1 MTTPKRLQL
10 VVSSGLNSVIFL
22 ESCGSKENC
31 CSICFFLYL
40 VKLLAYFLLSALN
53 TLRSVIILHLIFI
66 SRFTMK
72 RILILLSFAFVINT
86 SNAQIT
92 MGLKLGGHLATS
104 GTALPGFVQIESD
117 GTEKVLIGTMGSGLD
132 LSGMVAFDLTK
143 NVAFGFDVGY
153 FTGFKVKYYQHA
165 DINGTGTLSKI
176 DVAVKGT
183 FFNVSPYLS
192 VKASN
197 RNNQGVIPYG
207 RLGLHTGLATVKS
220 TTTISGVQGQSVD
233 RYSGNWSLGLFSAMG
248 LSISINK
255 KASLFSEITIKT
267 IGFRPK
273 ELRNIEN
280 FEGQDAGKVTR
291 YVKELDP
298 NGPTNNELSFLIP
311 FNSLGLSF
319 GYQYRLGK

>member
-1 MTTPKRLQL
+1 
-10 VVSSGLNSVIFL
+10 
-22 ESCGSKENC
+22 
-31 CSICFFLYL
+31 
-40 VKLLAYFLLSALN
+40 
-53 TLRSVIILHLIFI
+53 
-66 SRFTMK
+66 MK
-72 RILILLSFAFVINT
+72 RIFITLSFAFIIAT
-86 SNAQIT
+86 TNAQIT
-92 MGLKLGGHLATS
+92 MGLKLGGHLPTS

-117 GTEKVLIGTMGSGLD
+117 GTEKVLIGTMGGGLD
-132 LSGMVAFDLTK
+132 LSGFIAFDVTK
-143 NVAFGFDVGY
+143 NVAFGFDAGY
-153 FTGFKVKYYQHA
+153 FNGFNIKFYQHT
-165 DINGTGTLSKI
+165 DTNGTGNLSK
-176 DVAVKGT
+176 AETAAKGT

-197 RNNQGVIPYG
+197 KNNQGVIPYG
-207 RLGLHTGLATVKS
+207 RLGLHTGLATV
-220 TTTISGVQGQSVD
+220 TTTTSISGVQGQSVD

-267 IGFRPK
+267 IGFKPK
-273 ELRNIEN
+273 ELRNLEN

-291 YVKELDP
+291 FIKEVDP